1 MICDCIMLI
10 RTFIFPLNG
19 DEHILS
25 RCSVFKI
32 ILENN
37 RCEIDESEKNCINK
51 CNNMQKYR
59 RKVNNIRQNMRLF

>member
-1 MICDCIMLI
+1 MIATVLCWI

-37 RCEIDESEKNCINK
+37 RCEIDESEKK
-51 CNNMQKYR
+51 LHK
-59 RKVNNIRQNMRLF
+59 

>member
-1 MICDCIMLI
+1 MICDCIMLDTNI
-10 RTFIFPLNG
+10 HFSLEW

-37 RCEIDESEKNCINK
+37 RCEIDESEKK
-51 CNNMQKYR
+51 LHK
-59 RKVNNIRQNMRLF
+59 

>member
-1 MICDCIMLI
+1 MICDCIMLDTNI
-10 RTFIFPLNG
+10 HFPLNG

-37 RCEIDESEKNCINK
+37 RCEIDESEKK
-51 CNNMQKYR
+51 LHK
-59 RKVNNIRQNMRLF
+59 